1 MEAGCRKDKAINNTD
16 EMALTTGCTRP
27 AAPAREPERWP
38 PRCARRPTAELSS
51 RCSAPYWRLT
61 KNAFCDSKEI

>member
-27 AAPAREPERWP
+27 AAPAREPERS
-38 PRCARRPTAELSS
+38 L
-51 RCSAPYWRLT
+51 
-61 KNAFCDSKEI
+61 II